1 MKVVG
6 LITEYNPFHN
16 GHLYHFSTAKQ
27 QVGADY
33 TLCVMSGNFLQ
44 RGEPALV
51 NKWARTQMALEA
63 GIDLV
68 LEIPVAY
75 ATRSAQG
82 FAEGAVRM
90 LEASGVVT
98 HLCFGSELGALE
110 PLAKVASLVLEEP
123 WDLSILIRK
132 HLDRGLVYPKARSEA
147 LSEYFR
153 QPGNSSR
160 TLAESQDPAAQIPWD
175 EIVKSPNN
183 ILGIEYLRALQ
194 LLGSPIHPLTVE
206 RLHSG
211 YNEIKLRHSSIASA
225 TSIRHNLQD
234 KGKLSLELKAYL
246 PDSSWRLLSREFQA
260 GRGPVF
266 PENLCPHLL
275 MKLRTST
282 PDDLVE
288 IPDVSEG
295 LEYRIWEA
303 AQEATSFYSL
313 VNRIKTK
320 RYTWTRIQRIL
331 FHFLLGYTKSMA
343 ERFQDAGGPRYL
355 RVLGFTNRGR
365 NLLKEMRER
374 ASLPVVTRV
383 APFLKTPGLAAE
395 MLALDVLAT
404 NVHSLLY
411 PAGAQRRAG
420 LDFKRPP
427 VFCQPDMFC

>member
-16 GHLYHFSTAKQ
+16 GHLYHFTTAKQ
-27 QVGADY
+27 QSGADY

-51 NKWARTQMALEA
+51 NKWARAQMALEA

-75 ATRSAQG
+75 ATRSAQA

-98 HLCFGSELGALE
+98 HLCFGSELGSLD
-110 PLAKVASLVLEEP
+110 PLTTVASLVLEEP
-123 WDLSILIRK
+123 EDLRMLIRK

-147 LSEYFR
+147 LSEYFM
-153 QPGNSSR
+153 QPGKLSPVP
-160 TLAESQDPAAQIPWD
+160 AETGDMSVRIPWD

-194 LLGSPIHPLTVE
+194 LLGSSIRPLTLQ

-225 TSIRHNLQD
+225 TSIRHNLQE

-275 MKLRTST
+275 MKLRTGT
-282 PDDLVE
+282 PDDLLE

-313 VNRIKTK
+313 VDKIKTK

-331 FHFLLGYTKSMA
+331 LHFLLGYTKSMA
-343 ERFQDAGGPRYL
+343 ERFQDAGGPQYL
-355 RVLGFTNRGR
+355 RVLGFTDRGR
-365 NLLKEMRER
+365 YLLKEMRER
-374 ASLPVVTRV
+374 AGLPVITKV
-383 APFLKTPGLAAE
+383 APFLKTPGVTAE
-395 MLALDVLAT
+395 MLALDILAT

-411 PAGAQRRAG
+411 PAGAQRKAG
-420 LDFKRPP
+420 LDFKYQP
-427 VFCQPDMFC
+427 VYR